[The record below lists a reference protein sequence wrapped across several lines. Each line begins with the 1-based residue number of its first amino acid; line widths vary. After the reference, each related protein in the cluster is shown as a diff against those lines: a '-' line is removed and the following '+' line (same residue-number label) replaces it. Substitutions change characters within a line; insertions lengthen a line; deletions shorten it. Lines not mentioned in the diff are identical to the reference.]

1 MIQQVSKHYFNDTNC
16 IYFKSNDND
25 ILCLIIYLFIIELF
39 LLSGLTYLHGKAASN
54 YLPRISKYNS
64 KESGDES
71 GDESDD
77 KSEEESGDKSEEET
91 GDESGDKSEEE
102 TGDESGDK
110 SEEETGDESGDE
122 SEEKTSEKDS
132 KEEGYT
138 TLQNKYENTSIKC
151 SNLSRSLHYIVE
163 VNGINFKKHL
173 GKYENP
179 FDEKVFSAMDETCT
193 KLVKDYKPLFGYT
206 VSDKIYLLFDKG
218 KINNNFNK
226 DSRLFCSKIASL
238 VTFEFN
244 VTMEDLTGMFLFD
257 CKAFNIDDSK
267 VVDYFRYHCYYKNKK
282 NILSNICQEMGV
294 IEDSKQDLD
303 DLEKLVNNDNITMVA
318 NLPDDYVYGC
328 FFTEENNKIAR
339 KQIKLDVFGELV
351 RLQNLIKA
359 RK

>member
-91 GDESGDKSEEE
+91 GDESGD
-102 TGDESGDK
+102 
-110 SEEETGDESGDE
+110 E

-163 VNGINFKKHL
+163 VNGINFKKHFPCL
-173 GKYENP
+173 
-179 FDEKVFSAMDETCT
+179 
-193 KLVKDYKPLFGYT
+193 
-206 VSDKIYLLFDKG
+206 
-218 KINNNFNK
+218 
-226 DSRLFCSKIASL
+226 
-238 VTFEFN
+238 
-244 VTMEDLTGMFLFD
+244 
-257 CKAFNIDDSK
+257 
-267 VVDYFRYHCYYKNKK
+267 
-282 NILSNICQEMGV
+282 
-294 IEDSKQDLD
+294 QD
-303 DLEKLVNNDNITMVA
+303 
-318 NLPDDYVYGC
+318 
-328 FFTEENNKIAR
+328 
-339 KQIKLDVFGELV
+339 Q
-351 RLQNLIKA
+351 
-359 RK
+359 